1 MSVKLIHDQP
11 SLPQHVWWVAVM
23 NVGFTLLAMFHLAY
37 LGLMFGGQADAES
50 DHGTQVKVSRVP
62 RAPQLTFS
70 PLL

>member
-50 DHGTQVKVSRVP
+50 DHGTQVTYS
-62 RAPQLTFS
+62 QLTFS